1 MFYQSCHSSIENCR
15 NLSIYKLIK
24 TEFAMEE
31 YLLKNINVKV
41 LSYLRYGVLQL
52 NVETGRY
59 NNQPRNERVCVCCT
73 MQCIENEYHFTL
85 ICPTYRQLRLN
96 VFPRYYCS

>member
-1 MFYQSCHSSIENCR
+1 
-15 NLSIYKLIK
+15 
-24 TEFAMEE
+24 MEE

-85 ICPTYRQLRLN
+85 ICPTYRQLRLK